1 MVFYVDFAGLIKVW
15 LNLLL
20 FLMNWLVA
28 IKIRLLTLPLSL
40 QSP

>member
-28 IKIRLLTLPLSL
+28 IKIRLLTLTLSL